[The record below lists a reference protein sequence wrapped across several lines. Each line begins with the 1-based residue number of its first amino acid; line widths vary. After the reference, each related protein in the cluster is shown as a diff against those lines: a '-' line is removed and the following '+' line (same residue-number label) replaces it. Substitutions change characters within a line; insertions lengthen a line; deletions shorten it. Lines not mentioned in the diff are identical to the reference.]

1 MMSCCIDCGNEGCE
15 QQDRPISVG
24 PPGFRV
30 SVLVP
35 CNVCPGCGL
44 TTISSENLGRA
55 ERHAALRSLTVVSD
69 LTGEIVSYARKTL
82 DMSPAELSEWMQRL
96 ETDESSSEKPW
107 EWARD
112 PLVRMLR
119 ARGARS

>member
-1 MMSCCIDCGNEGCE
+1 MTSGCVDCGNEGCD

-24 PPGFRV
+24 PPGVDV

-44 TTISSENLGRA
+44 TTMSSENLRRA
-55 ERHAALRSLTVVSD
+55 EQHAALRVLTVVSD
-69 LTGEIVSYARKTL
+69 LTGEMVSYARKTL
-82 DMSPAELSEWMQRL
+82 DMSPAELSDWMQRL
-96 ETDESSSEKPW
+96 EADESSSEKPW
-107 EWARD
+107 EWARE

-119 ARGARS
+119 ARGARA